1 MFILIAWDCK
11 KTITIENSFKKGLV
25 VNLKNFSVLS
35 NTEEKVYTHAI
46 DHAIDEVD
54 DYEEEE
60 SEDIN
65 FEDKEE
71 PRYQVK
77 AAIRHFSCFYD
88 IAVKLVSSNLKYFL
102 LLKIEL
108 FKEWKTKFK
117 FGSRITDFLNKK

>member
-1 MFILIAWDCK
+1 MFISIAWDCI
-11 KTITIENSFKKGLV
+11 KTKTIENCFKKGLV

-35 NTEEKVYTHAI
+35 NTEEKVYTYAI

-60 SEDIN
+60 SDDIY

-71 PRYQVK
+71 PRDHVK

-88 IAVKLVSSNLKYFL
+88 IAAKHGS
-102 LLKIEL
+102 KI
-108 FKEWKTKFK
+108 
-117 FGSRITDFLNKK
+117 LNTFFC